1 MYVIRKENV
10 KCRVYTTLY
19 WTEVDHLMKKEENL
33 EKYGSIDISKY
44 VEHLNSLFGDTN
56 T

>member
-1 MYVIRKENV
+1 
-10 KCRVYTTLY
+10 
-19 WTEVDHLMKKEENL
+19 MKKEENL

>member
-1 MYVIRKENV
+1 
-10 KCRVYTTLY
+10 
-19 WTEVDHLMKKEENL
+19 MKKEENL

-44 VEHLNSLFGDTN
+44 VENLNSLFGDTN